1 MSFRNRIQKDLK
13 QLKSH
18 NYDYTYNDKKRELTF
33 IIDGPKD
40 SYYEGGKFEIILTF
54 SNEYP
59 FKSPSVGFLTKIY
72 HPNIDESSGSIC
84 LDVLNQQW
92 SPIYNLLVI
101 YESFIPQLLMYPNP
115 DDPLNEMSAKLMKSN
130 LEKFKKKVKDYVIKY
145 ASN

>member
-40 SYYEGGKFEIILTF
+40 SYYEGGKFEIVLTF

-59 FKSPSVGFLTKIY
+59 FKSPSVGFLTKI
-72 HPNIDESSGSIC
+72 IILILDESSGSVC

-130 LEKFKKKVKDYVIKY
+130 LEKFKKVKDYVIKY

>member
-1 MSFRNRIQKDLK
+1 MSFRNRIDKDLN

-18 NYDYTYNDKKRELTF
+18 NYDYNYNDKKRELTF